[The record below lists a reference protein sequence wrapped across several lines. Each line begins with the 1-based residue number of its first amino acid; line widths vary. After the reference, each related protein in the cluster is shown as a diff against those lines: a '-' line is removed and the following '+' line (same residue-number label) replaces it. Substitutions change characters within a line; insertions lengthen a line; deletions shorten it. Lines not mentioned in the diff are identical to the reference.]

1 MKNKAKHSLKKPVV
15 RGYSV
20 TAVLG
25 RSKNNNNSNPNLT
38 TKPMTR
44 SKKKRKLLISL
55 RSNFS
60 LWHF

>member
-1 MKNKAKHSLKKPVV
+1 MSKKYSLKKPVV

-25 RSKNNNNSNPNLT
+25 KRKNNSNVNPNLT

-44 SKKKRKLLISL
+44 KKKKRNGVFTRKEKD
-55 RSNFS
+55 NYEY
-60 LWHF
+60 

>member
-44 SKKKRKLLISL
+44 SKKKRNGIFKRKERDIYEY
-55 RSNFS
+55 
-60 LWHF
+60 